1 MIPLNSG
8 TIILDFHHSN
18 SAIGIQTMSPFRDS
32 IRRIAQ
38 GMQTCEEW
46 LELVR
51 DLDEPIRPGQT
62 PADLRMRWARREDL
76 FAINALE
83 GFVKET
89 EFMEQSLRKGDRCLL
104 LEDDKG
110 ICAFA
115 WVTFRDFKLALW
127 YTLKLAPGWSYLV
140 YILVHPAY
148 ARQGIASHLLGSLME
163 DLRDRGC
170 RRMISGMYSNWEAS
184 LGLHKKMGFRIHRR
198 LAQCKILNIFP
209 TPPKDAAGV

>member
-1 MIPLNSG
+1 M
-8 TIILDFHHSN
+8 
-18 SAIGIQTMSPFRDS
+18 APFRES

-38 GMQTCEEW
+38 GLQSCEEW
-46 LELVR
+46 LELIR
-51 DLDEPIRPGQT
+51 DLNEPIRPVKT
-62 PADLRMRWARREDL
+62 SADLHMRWARKEDL

-104 LEDDKG
+104 LEDDRG

-140 YILVHPAY
+140 YIFVHPAY
-148 ARQGIASHLLGSLME
+148 ARQGIGSYLLGSLMKS
-163 DLRDRGC
+163 LRDLGY
-170 RRMISGMYSNWEAS
+170 RRIVSGLYSNWEAS
-184 LGLHKKMGFRIHRR
+184 LGLHQKMGFQIHRR
-198 LAQCKILNIFP
+198 LAQCKILNLFP
-209 TPPKDAAGV
+209 TPPKEEAGDTEIADL

>member
-1 MIPLNSG
+1 
-8 TIILDFHHSN
+8 
-18 SAIGIQTMSPFRDS
+18 
-32 IRRIAQ
+32 
-38 GMQTCEEW
+38 MQTCEEW

-51 DLDEPIRPGQT
+51 DLEEPIRSGQA

-89 EFMEQSLRKGDRCLL
+89 EFMEQALRKGDRCLL
-104 LEDDKG
+104 LEDERG

-140 YILVHPAY
+140 YIFVHPAY

-170 RRMISGMYSNWEAS
+170 RRIISGMYSNWKAS

-209 TPPKDAAGV
+209 TPPKEGTGDPDSSDLSRGD